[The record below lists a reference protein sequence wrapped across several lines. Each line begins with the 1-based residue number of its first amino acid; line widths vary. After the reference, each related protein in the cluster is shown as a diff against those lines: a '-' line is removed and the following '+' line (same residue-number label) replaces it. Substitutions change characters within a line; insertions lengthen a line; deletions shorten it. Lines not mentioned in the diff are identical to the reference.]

1 MATEISRVEEAARE
15 IRRRALTSLY
25 WADSGHPGS
34 SLSVADIVATLFF
47 SEIDFSRDRF
57 ILSQGHA
64 VPSVYAA
71 LSMRGDI
78 AEEELAKII
87 PQLDD
92 KISELAGVVY
102 QILSDKDEQERSK
115 KLDHLRNM
123 IRSMQNV

>member
-1 MATEISRVEEAARE
+1 MNTATLRQKLESMIVRELQEKLKTGEITGD
-15 IRRRALTSLY
+15 RAKVIAKIVLEMV
-25 WADSGHPGS
+25 PE
-34 SLSVADIVATLFF
+34 DIV
-47 SEIDFSRDRF
+47 
-57 ILSQGHA
+57 
-64 VPSVYAA
+64 
-71 LSMRGDI
+71 
-78 AEEELAKII
+78 EEELAKII

>member
-1 MATEISRVEEAARE
+1 MIVRELQEKLKTGEITGD
-15 IRRRALTSLY
+15 RAKVIAKIVLEMV
-25 WADSGHPGS
+25 PE
-34 SLSVADIVATLFF
+34 DIV
-47 SEIDFSRDRF
+47 
-57 ILSQGHA
+57 
-64 VPSVYAA
+64 
-71 LSMRGDI
+71 
-78 AEEELAKII
+78 EEELAKII